1 MATSKDGRTQDKQ
14 AAYKLRNTVQH
25 YAWGR
30 VDVIPRL
37 LGLSNPDKKPWAEL
51 WMGDHPLA
59 PSRAVLADGSDLGL
73 NELIARDPAYF
84 LSDTGRARLPY
95 LLKILSAAT
104 PLSLQAHPSL
114 EQARRGY
121 EREEASG
128 LPESSPERFYKD
140 LNHKPEIIVALE
152 PFTALCGFREPKKIE
167 AAFALLAK
175 KAGAKPGSVLASV
188 ASRAC
193 AILSEG
199 TEALSDF
206 YRWLGSLPVLN
217 ARASAIE
224 AAALAPSLAATGE
237 GEADAWR
244 CLSFLSSYYPGDPG
258 VFAALYLNQLRLER
272 LEGFFVPAGILHSYL
287 GGTGVELMASSDNV
301 LRGGLSPKKVDMD
314 ALAEVLRFEPF
325 MPRVLKPESAFG
337 AWSGYGELC
346 PDFELSLAAGPAAR
360 SGAEP
365 EILLCVEGAFTF
377 TSQGAADVTLAS
389 GSSVFVP
396 ARSGE
401 YALAG
406 AGLLFRA
413 GPGQA
418 K

>member
-1 MATSKDGRTQDKQ
+1 MATSKVGLKQDNQ

-30 VDVIPRL
+30 TDVIPRL

-51 WMGDHPLA
+51 WMGDHRLA

-73 NELIARDPAYF
+73 DELIARDPSYF
-84 LSDTGRARLPY
+84 LSDPGRDRLPY

-114 EQARRGY
+114 EQARRGF

-128 LPESSPERFYKD
+128 LPGTSPERFYKD

-152 PFTALCGFREPKKIE
+152 PFKALCGFREPGRIE
-167 AAFALLAK
+167 AAFALLAR
-175 KAGAKPGSVLASV
+175 KAGSKAGSVLASV

-199 TEALSDF
+199 KDALGDF

-224 AAALAPSLAATGE
+224 AAALAPGLAAAGE
-237 GEADAWR
+237 GETETWR
-244 CLSFLSSYYPGDPG
+244 CLAFLSSYYPGDPG

-325 MPRVLKPESAFG
+325 APEILKAAGSE
-337 AWSGYGELC
+337 AWSAYAAPC
-346 PDFELSLAAGPAAR
+346 ADFRLSYATGAAGR
-360 SGAEP
+360 IGAEP
-365 EILLCVEGAFTF
+365 EILICLEGAF
-377 TSQGAADVTLAS
+377 SLSSPGSADLAFKP
-389 GSSVFVP
+389 GSSAFVP
-396 ARSGE
+396 AGSGA
-401 YALAG
+401 YSLSG
-406 AGLLFRA
+406 NGLIFRA
-413 GPGQA
+413 APGQLGA
-418 K
+418 